1 MELKHYRPAPTT
13 EPTTQEIVQWLGG
26 EAREPADAGVKY
38 TGVATLA
45 EAGEG
50 DISFVVDDK
59 AAAEA
64 RASRAGMLIVS
75 RANDVSGRPRVVVEN
90 VWKAIAA
97 LLDRLHPPPSSSPGV
112 HPTAVVAESARL
124 AEGVSVGPYAVIGE
138 RCEIGVGTRIGPHC
152 SLESGCRLGRDCR
165 LVARVTIACPAI
177 VGDRV
182 LIHPGAVIGADGFKY
197 ELVDGRPLKIPQ
209 VGTVVLE
216 DDVEIGANTTVD
228 RAFLHETRIGRGTKI
243 DNQVQIA
250 HNVRVGAGCLMA
262 AQVGIA
268 GSTRVGN
275 GCLIGGGA
283 GIADGRTIGDHAKI
297 AAQSGVYHDLEE
309 GTAVIGSPCMPVKQY
324 WRIVALW
331 RRLPEMARRLKSL
344 EPRLTEKE
352 NRG

>member
-1 MELKHYRPAPTT
+1 M
-13 EPTTQEIVQWLGG
+13 
-26 EAREPADAGVKY
+26 KY
-38 TGVATLA
+38 AGVATLA
-45 EAGEG
+45 EAEEG
-50 DISFVVDDK
+50 DISFVIDDK

-75 RANDVSGRPRVVVEN
+75 RANDVPGRPRVVVEN
-90 VWKAIAA
+90 VWKAVAA
-97 LLDRLHPPPSSSPGV
+97 LLDRFHPPPPSPPGI
-112 HPTAVVAESARL
+112 HPTAIVAESARL
-124 AEGVSVGPYAVIGE
+124 AQGVSVGPYVVIGE
-138 RCEIGVGTRIGPHC
+138 RCEIGAGAWIGPHC
-152 SLESGCRLGRDCR
+152 SLEPGCRLGHDCR

-216 DDVEIGANTTVD
+216 DDVEIGANTTID

-268 GSTRVGN
+268 GSARVGN
-275 GCLIGGGA
+275 GCLIGGGVGVA
-283 GIADGRTIGDHAKI
+283 EGRTIGDHAKI
-297 AAQSGVYHDLEE
+297 GGHSGVTTDLE
-309 GTAVIGSPCMPVKQY
+309 GGRTVMGLPCLPIKQY
-324 WRIVALW
+324 WRIVALSK
-331 RRLPEMARRLKSL
+331 RLPEMARRLKAL
-344 EPRLTEKE
+344 ELRLTGREG
-352 NRG
+352 RD